1 MLRARTSALFKFSF
15 RLLSFLVIIPI
26 AGYFESQ
33 HLIFHFIEKAVQ
45 FDFRIQL
52 ALSLNLRTI

>member
-1 MLRARTSALFKFSF
+1 M
-15 RLLSFLVIIPI
+15 SFLVIIPI